1 METLE
6 KTSEE
11 LLQTAIDRFWETVPP
26 VWNKVRG
33 NVRCIATEN
42 FEITLDQFHI
52 LRHIRKG
59 RGSVSELADLQQISR
74 PAISQA
80 VDILV
85 EKGLI
90 SRRTNADDRR
100 YIRLELTPSGNDLL
114 NTIFRQNRTWM
125 MEKMAAV
132 SPDEIDSIVQGLE
145 ILKKT
150 FIGQDN

>member
-1 METLE
+1 MSMLE

-11 LLQTAIDRFWETVPP
+11 LLQLAIDRFWETVPP

-33 NVRCIATEN
+33 NVRCIATEY

-59 RGSVSELADLQQISR
+59 RGSVSELAEIQQISR

-85 EKGLI
+85 DKGLV
-90 SRRTNADDRR
+90 SRTTDAEDRR
-100 YIRLELTPSGNDLL
+100 YIRLELTPTGNDLL
-114 NTIFRQNRTWM
+114 NTIFKQNRRWM
-125 MEKMAAV
+125 MEKMAGL
-132 SPDEIDSIVQGLE
+132 SPDEIDSIVHGLE

-150 FIGQDN
+150 FIEQN

>member
-11 LLQTAIDRFWETVPP
+11 LLKTAIDRFWETVPP

-33 NVRCIATEN
+33 NVRCIATEY

-100 YIRLELTPSGNDLL
+100 YIRLELTPSGNNLL
-114 NTIFRQNRTWM
+114 NTIFGQNRKWM
-125 MEKMAAV
+125 MEKMTAL
-132 SPDEIDSIVQGLE
+132 SPDEITSIVQGLE
-145 ILKKT
+145 ILKQT
-150 FIGQDN
+150 FIEQK

>member
-59 RGSVSELADLQQISR
+59 RGSVSELAEIQQISR

-114 NTIFRQNRTWM
+114 NTIFKQNRSWM
-125 MEKMAAV
+125 MEKMAAL

>member
-52 LRHIRKG
+52 LRNIRKG

>member
-11 LLQTAIDRFWETVPP
+11 LLQAAIDRFWETVPP

-33 NVRCIATEN
+33 NVRCNATEN

-114 NTIFRQNRTWM
+114 NAIFGQNRNWM
-125 MEKMAAV
+125 MEKMAGL
-132 SPDEIDSIVQGLE
+132 SPDEIISIVHGLE
-145 ILKKT
+145 ILKQT
-150 FIGQDN
+150 FIEKK

>member
-114 NTIFRQNRTWM
+114 NTIFKQNRTWM
-125 MEKMAAV
+125 MEKMAAI

>member
-11 LLQTAIDRFWETVPP
+11 LLQLAIDRFWETVPP

-33 NVRCIATEN
+33 NVRCIATEY

-59 RGSVSELADLQQISR
+59 RGSVSELAEIQQISR

-85 EKGLI
+85 DKGLV
-90 SRRTNADDRR
+90 SRTTDAEDRR
-100 YIRLELTPSGNDLL
+100 YIRLELTPTGNDLL
-114 NTIFRQNRTWM
+114 NTIFNQNRSWM
-125 MEKMAAV
+125 IEKMAGL
-132 SPDEIDSIVQGLE
+132 SPDEIDSIVHGLE

-150 FIGQDN
+150 FIEQN

>member
-1 METLE
+1 MDTLE
-6 KTSEE
+6 KTPVE
-11 LLQTAIDRFWETVPP
+11 LLQTAIDRFWETIPP
-26 VWNKVRG
+26 VWNTVRG

-59 RGSVSELADLQQISR
+59 RGSVSELAEIQQISR

-85 EKGLI
+85 EKSLV
-90 SRRTNADDRR
+90 SRRTNAEDRR
-100 YIRLELTPSGNDLL
+100 YIQLELTPGGNELL
-114 NTIFRQNRTWM
+114 NTIFRSNRNWM
-125 MEKMAAV
+125 IEKMAGLR
-132 SPDEIDSIVQGLE
+132 PDEIDSIIHGLE

-150 FIGQDN
+150 FIEQDI

>member
-11 LLQTAIDRFWETVPP
+11 LLKAAIDRFWETVPP

-33 NVRCIATEN
+33 NVRGIATEY

-100 YIRLELTPSGNDLL
+100 YIRLELTPCGNDLL
-114 NTIFRQNRTWM
+114 NTIFGQNRNWM
-125 MEKMAAV
+125 MEKMAGLR
-132 SPDEIDSIVQGLE
+132 PDEITSIVHGLE

-150 FIGQDN
+150 FIEQ

>member
-11 LLQTAIDRFWETVPP
+11 LLQVAIDRVWETLPA

-33 NVRCIATEN
+33 NVRCIATEYY
-42 FEITLDQFHI
+42 EITVDQFHI

-59 RGSVSELADLQQISR
+59 RGSVSELAEIQQISR

-85 EKGLI
+85 DRGLV
-90 SRRTNADDRR
+90 SRQTDAEDRR
-100 YIRLELTPSGNDLL
+100 HIRLDLTSNGNDLL
-114 NTIFRQNRTWM
+114 NTIFKQNRGWM
-125 MEKMAAV
+125 MEKMADL
-132 SPDEIDSIVQGLE
+132 SPDEIDSIVHGLE

-150 FIGQDN
+150 FIEQN

>member
-11 LLQTAIDRFWETVPP
+11 LLQAAIDRFWETIPP

-42 FEITLDQFHI
+42 FEITVDQFQI

-100 YIRLELTPSGNDLL
+100 YIQLELTPSGNDLL
-114 NTIFRQNRTWM
+114 NTIFRQNRGWM
-125 MEKMAAV
+125 MEKLAGLC
-132 SPDEIDSIVQGLE
+132 PDEINSIVLGLE

-150 FIGQDN
+150 FIEQDQ